1 MQVAVVGG
9 GGFIGSHV
17 VDHLVMAGHQVRVV
31 DPVPR
36 WRNPAA
42 RYYELDL
49 FDESGLAG
57 ALAGCAAV
65 FHLAGAS
72 DVNHVAADPVGAVRL
87 NVEGTARV
95 LEAARRQ
102 RCDRVLFA
110 STVWVYGATAGAGER
125 TEDAP
130 VELTRAGHVYVATK
144 LAAELLVHSYRE
156 KIGRA
161 HV

>member
-49 FDESGLAG
+49 FDGISIETKHGLRFVDRDQIDRITSTVVECKLTDEEAAAIEG
-57 ALAGCAAV
+57 IYQDLLLPLDAAAV
-65 FHLAGAS
+65 
-72 DVNHVAADPVGAVRL
+72 
-87 NVEGTARV
+87 T
-95 LEAARRQ
+95 
-102 RCDRVLFA
+102 
-110 STVWVYGATAGAGER
+110 
-125 TEDAP
+125 
-130 VELTRAGHVYVATK
+130 
-144 LAAELLVHSYRE
+144 HS
-156 KIGRA
+156 
-161 HV
+161 